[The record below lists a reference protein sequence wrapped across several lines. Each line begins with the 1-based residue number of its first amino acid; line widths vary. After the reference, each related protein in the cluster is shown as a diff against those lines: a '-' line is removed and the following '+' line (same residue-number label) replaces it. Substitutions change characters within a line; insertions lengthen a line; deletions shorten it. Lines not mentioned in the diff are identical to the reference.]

1 MIKTALLIYLFISF
15 IGTIEKYLNESHSLW
30 ERLNVM
36 LFNNNN
42 KLKQC
47 LSNRVDSF
55 IVMDV
60 SDIYKERILNVLLA
74 EVWTAINIKTNIL
87 YI

>member
-1 MIKTALLIYLFISF
+1 
-15 IGTIEKYLNESHSLW
+15 
-30 ERLNVM
+30 M

>member
-36 LFNNNN
+36 LFNNN

>member
-1 MIKTALLIYLFISF
+1 MIKTTLLIYLFISF

>member
-60 SDIYKERILNVLLA
+60 SDIYKERILNMLLA